1 MVSLHLPFPLRLHEQ
16 GRGMVENEQSNELS
30 VEVAATENGF
40 KAAVKSRFT
49 SAVDHLGGSLV
60 DWLRMPVESS
70 NARSRAKID
79 GERDFIEAVSK
90 YGVRLLGED
99 PEFARRA
106 LDAHFGHITRT
117 QKNKDAVL
125 AEALEHLSAS
135 TENPGVE
142 EQSVPPGDLAPEF
155 LDRFERYAAEA
166 STEELRSRWGRVLAR
181 EVQTPGTMSNK
192 AMRIVDELDPKTAQ
206 LFERVCGEARAGN
219 ALIESLLTDLRHSEV
234 LSLTDAGLITY
245 SSGGTARPFQ
255 RRDGPSPLFYI
266 WFGDWV
272 VSFSAQAEIPEGKF
286 ADSGSRPIQQLLDH
300 TTTSVI
306 MLTDAGQA
314 VASILPDNSEK
325 VMRRFAEA
333 LHASLSGAA
342 IGLFR
347 ADSTGMTQ
355 SQGRLEGGAWTK

>member
-1 MVSLHLPFPLRLHEQ
+1 MTEKDHLGNEVSLE
-16 GRGMVENEQSNELS
+16 VS
-30 VEVAATENGF
+30 VTENGG
-40 KAAVKSRFT
+40 KAILKSRLA
-49 SAVDHLGGSLV
+49 SAFDRLGGNLV
-60 DWLRMPVESS
+60 DALNIPLEAANVRK
-70 NARSRAKID
+70 RAKIE
-79 GERDFIEAVSK
+79 GERDFIIALANYSVEQ
-90 YGVRLLGED
+90 LGQD
-99 PEFARRA
+99 PEFARQA
-106 LDAHFGHITRT
+106 LETQFGHWART
-117 QKNKDAVL
+117 QKNKDGVL
-125 AEALEHLSAS
+125 KEALENLSNVA
-135 TENPGVE
+135 ENSGGE
-142 EQSVPPGDLAPEF
+142 EQSVPPGELTPEF

-206 LFERVCGEARAGN
+206 LFERVCGEARVGN
-219 ALIESLLTDLRHSEV
+219 ALIESLLNDLRHSEV

-245 SSGGTARPFQ
+245 TSGGTARPFQ
-255 RRDGPSPLFYI
+255 RTSDPSPLLYM
-266 WFGDWV
+266 WFGGWV
-272 VSFSAQAEIPEGKF
+272 VSFSAAVEIPEGKF

-300 TTTSVI
+300 VTTSVI

-347 ADSTGMTQ
+347 ADGTGMTQ
-355 SQGRLEGGAWTK
+355 SQGRFEGGAWTK